1 MTHLEAFNMA
11 TVTKALMIPVSR
23 IEAPEAYRRKTS
35 AVEADTLR
43 KSIEQGGIQIP
54 LVVSRL
60 PNDRYVLIEGYRRL
74 DIAKHLNMT
83 EVPCVIDEIPEGVQP
98 EEYRRRVR
106 FILDEHRQDLLP
118 SQRASLINTLKD
130 RFKMNNKQVGTY
142 LGVDASTIRTWLLVD
157 SLIPEVVEEVD
168 RGTVSLHSARGL
180 DGMTAE
186 GQRAAWMEH
195 KELFRDK
202 KNWSAHKLHRHLRET
217 YPPDKRPEMY
227 HRPEQVLKKLQQPP
241 KKRRGKKRP
250 VIGNA
255 EQKSLL
261 RDLDVIGTEVKEN
274 QEEINTLKREIELA
288 GPLIEAILNNDE
300 LRKLVPEGM
309 LPELEEFAEARL

>member
-1 MTHLEAFNMA
+1 MA
-11 TVTKALMIPVSR
+11 TVTKALMIPISK
-23 IEAPEAYRRKTS
+23 IEAPDAYRRKTS

-60 PNDRYVLIEGYRRL
+60 PQDKYVLIEGYRRL

-98 EEYRRRVR
+98 EEYRRRIR

-118 SQRASLINTLKD
+118 SQRASLINTLKE
-130 RFKMNNKQVGTY
+130 RFKMNNKQVGAY

-157 SLIPEVVEEVD
+157 SLIQEVVEEVD
-168 RGTVSLHSARGL
+168 RGTVSLHAARAL
-180 DGMTAE
+180 EGMTAE
-186 GQRAAWMEH
+186 GQRLAWKEH
-195 KELFRDK
+195 KDLFQD
-202 KNWSAHKLHRHLRET
+202 WTAHEIHRHLRET

-227 HRPEQVLKKLQQPP
+227 HRPQRVLERLQRPP

-250 VIGNA
+250 VISNP

-274 QEEINTLKREIELA
+274 KEEIETLKHEIQLA
-288 GPLIEAILNNDE
+288 APVIEAIL
-300 LRKLVPEGM
+300 
-309 LPELEEFAEARL
+309 

>member
-1 MTHLEAFNMA
+1 MA
-11 TVTKALMIPVSR
+11 TVTKALMVPISK
-23 IEAPEAYRRKTS
+23 IEAPDAYRRKTS

-54 LVVSRL
+54 LVASRL

-74 DIAKHLNMT
+74 DIAKYLNMT
-83 EVPCVIDEIPEGVQP
+83 EVPCVIDEIPEGVPP

-168 RGTVSLHSARGL
+168 RGTVSLHSARSL
-180 DGMTAE
+180 EGMTAD
-186 GQRAAWMEH
+186 GQRAAWEEN
-195 KELFRDK
+195 KELFREK
-202 KNWSAHKLHRHLRET
+202 KKWSAHKLHRHLRVT

-227 HRPEQVLKKLQQPP
+227 HRPERVLEKLQRPP

-250 VIGNA
+250 VIGNP

-274 QEEINTLKREIELA
+274 QEEIDMLKREIELA
-288 GPLIEAILNNDE
+288 GPVIEAILRNEE
-300 LRKLVPEGM
+300 LRELVPEGM